1 MLKSSRWIKE
11 QAEQNR
17 LLEPFVPT
25 SVRSG
30 VISYGLGP
38 YGYDLR
44 LDKTY
49 RRPVPAGTAGTTATP
64 LDPHKVEDADFETR
78 SEEVIVIPPGHFILG
93 RSLEY
98 FHMPKKILGL
108 VFGKSTYA
116 RCGVLVNV
124 TPLEPEWTGF
134 LTISIANCGARPAAV
149 HPGQGIAQV
158 IFIESSDLP
167 MMSYRDLNG
176 KYNGQDEITVAKIQK
191 G

>member
-1 MLKSSRWIKE
+1 MLKSSSWIKE
-11 QAEQNR
+11 QAENHR
-17 LLEPFVPT
+17 LLDPFIPY

-44 LDKTY
+44 LDRTY
-49 RRPVPAGTAGTTATP
+49 RRPAGLPA
-64 LDPHKVEDADFETR
+64 LMDPHQVSETQFETL
-78 SEEVIVIPPGHFILG
+78 SEDKIIIPAGHFILG

-98 FHMPKKILGL
+98 FRMPKKILGL

-124 TPLEPEWTGF
+124 TPLEPEWSGF
-134 LTISIANCGARPAAV
+134 LTISIANCGAWPAAL

-158 IFIESSDLP
+158 IFIESSELP
-167 MMSYRDLNG
+167 IMSYKDLKG
-176 KYNGQDEITVAKIQK
+176 KYDGQDEITVAKIQK

>member
-1 MLKSSRWIKE
+1 MLKSSYWIRE
-11 QAEQNR
+11 QAVKNR
-17 LLEPFVPT
+17 LLEPFVAT

-44 LDKTY
+44 LDRTY
-49 RRPVPAGTAGTTATP
+49 RRLSGPPAV
-64 LDPHKVEDADFETR
+64 LDPHNIAECDFETV
-78 SEEVIVIPPGHFILG
+78 SEDRIIIPPGHFILG

-98 FHMPKKILGL
+98 LRMPQKVLGL

-167 MMSYRDLNG
+167 VMSYKDLDG

>member
-1 MLKSSRWIKE
+1 MLKSSRWIRE
-11 QAEQNR
+11 QAEKNR
-17 LLEPFVPT
+17 LLEPFVAT

-49 RRPVPAGTAGTTATP
+49 RRPAGQPT
-64 LDPHKVEDADFETR
+64 LMDPHLVKESDFETL
-78 SEEVIVIPPGHFILG
+78 SEERIVIPPGHFILG

-98 FHMPKKILGL
+98 FHMPKRILGL

-124 TPLEPEWTGF
+124 TPLEPEWSGF
-134 LTISIANCGARPAAV
+134 LTISIANCGAWPAAL

-167 MMSYRDLNG
+167 IMSYKDLKG
-176 KYNGQDEITVAKIQK
+176 KYDGQEEITVAKIQK

>member
-11 QAEQNR
+11 QVESNR
-17 LLEPFVPT
+17 LLEPFVAT

-49 RRPVPAGTAGTTATP
+49 RRLSGPPEL
-64 LDPHKVEDADFETR
+64 LDPHQVSEANFEILSEDL
-78 SEEVIVIPPGHFILG
+78 IVIPPGHFILG
-93 RSLEY
+93 RSVEY
-98 FHMPKKILGL
+98 FRIPKKILGL

-124 TPLEPEWTGF
+124 TPLEPEWSGF
-134 LTISIANCGARPAAV
+134 LTISIANCGAWPAAL

-167 MMSYRDLNG
+167 VFSYKDLNG

>member
-1 MLKSSRWIKE
+1 MLKSSHWIKE
-11 QAEQNR
+11 QAENNR
-17 LLEPFVPT
+17 LLDPFSAV
-25 SVRSG
+25 SVRDG

-49 RRPVPAGTAGTTATP
+49 KCLRANINMV
-64 LDPHKVEDADFETR
+64 LDPHQIKESDFESR
-78 SEEVIVIPPGHFILG
+78 SADVIVIPPGHFILG
-93 RSLEY
+93 KSLEY
-98 FHMPKKILGL
+98 FRMPKKILGL

-124 TPLEPEWTGF
+124 TPLEPEWSGF
-134 LTISIANCGARPAAV
+134 LTISIANCGARPAAL

-167 MMSYRDLNG
+167 VMSYKDLKG
-176 KYNGQDEITVAKIQK
+176 KYDAQDEITVAKIQK

>member
-11 QAEQNR
+11 QAENNR
-17 LLEPFVPT
+17 LLDPFIDV

-49 RRPVPAGTAGTTATP
+49 KCLRANIDTV
-64 LDPHKVEDADFETR
+64 LDPHQVVESDFESR
-78 SEEVIVIPPGHFILG
+78 SEDIIFIPPGHFILG
-93 RSLEY
+93 KSLEY
-98 FHMPKKILGL
+98 FRMPKQILGL

-124 TPLEPEWTGF
+124 TPLEPEWSGF
-134 LTISIANCGARPAAV
+134 LTISISNCGPRPVAL
-149 HPGQGIAQV
+149 HPLQGIAQV
-158 IFIESSDLP
+158 IFIESADLP
-167 MMSYRDLNG
+167 LMSYKDLKG
-176 KYNGQDEITVAKIQK
+176 KYNGQEEITVAKIQK

>member
-11 QAEQNR
+11 QAERHR
-17 LLEPFVPT
+17 LLEPFVAA

-30 VISYGLGP
+30 VVSYGLGP

-44 LDKTY
+44 LDRTY
-49 RRPVPAGTAGTTATP
+49 RRPAGAAAI
-64 LDPHKVEDADFETR
+64 LDPHRVEETDFETL
-78 SEEVIVIPPGHFILG
+78 SEEVILIPPGHFILG

-98 FHMPKKILGL
+98 FRMPKQVLGL

-167 MMSYRDLNG
+167 LMSYRDLDG
-176 KYNGQDEITVAKIQK
+176 KYNGQDEVTVARIQK
-191 G
+191 R

>member
-1 MLKSSRWIKE
+1 MLKSSRWIRE
-11 QAEQNR
+11 QAESSR
-17 LLEPFVPT
+17 LLEPFVAT

-49 RRPVPAGTAGTTATP
+49 RRPLPAEAP
-64 LDPHKVEDADFETR
+64 IDPHQVSDADFETL
-78 SEEVIVIPPGHFILG
+78 SEDLIVVPPGHFILG
-93 RSLEY
+93 RSVEY
-98 FHMPKKILGL
+98 FRMPKKVLGL

-116 RCGVLVNV
+116 RCGILVNV

-134 LTISIANCGARPAAV
+134 LTISIANCGARPAAL

-158 IFIESSDLP
+158 IFIESADLP
-167 MMSYRDLNG
+167 VMSYKDLNG
-176 KYNGQDEITVAKIQK
+176 KYNGQDEITVAKIQR

>member
-11 QAEQNR
+11 QAEQHR
-17 LLEPFVPT
+17 LLEPFVAT

-44 LDKTY
+44 LDRTY
-49 RRPVPAGTAGTTATP
+49 RRPVAAVSV
-64 LDPHKVEDADFETR
+64 LDPHQVEEADFETL

-98 FHMPKKILGL
+98 FRMPKKILGL

-158 IFIESSDLP
+158 IFIESSDPPVL
-167 MMSYRDLNG
+167 SYRELNG
-176 KYNGQDEITVAKIQK
+176 KYNGQDEVTVAKIQK
-191 G
+191 R

>member
-1 MLKSSRWIKE
+1 MLKSSRWIQE
-11 QAEQNR
+11 QSEANR
-17 LLEPFVPT
+17 LLEPFVAT

-49 RRPVPAGTAGTTATP
+49 RRPAPGSPAV
-64 LDPHKVEDADFETR
+64 LDPHRVEGADFEAV
-78 SEEVIVIPPGHFILG
+78 SEERIVIPPGHFILG

-98 FHMPKKILGL
+98 FRMPKKVLGL

-134 LTISIANCGARPAAV
+134 LTISIANCGARPVAV
-149 HPGQGIAQV
+149 YPGQGIAQV

-167 MMSYRDLNG
+167 VMSYRDLDG
-176 KYNGQDEITVAKIQK
+176 KYNGQDEVTVAKIQR

>member
-11 QAEQNR
+11 QAEHHR

-44 LDKTY
+44 LDKTF
-49 RRPVPAGTAGTTATP
+49 RRPAGPPAMM
-64 LDPHKVEDADFETR
+64 DPHKIRDADFETL
-78 SEEVIVIPPGHFILG
+78 SEDPIIIPPGHFILG

-98 FHMPKKILGL
+98 FRMPKKVLGL

-124 TPLEPEWTGF
+124 TPLEPEWSGF
-134 LTISIANCGARPAAV
+134 LTISIANCGAWPAAL

-158 IFIESSDLP
+158 IFIESSDP
-167 MMSYRDLNG
+167 PVMSYKDLDG
-176 KYNGQDEITVAKIQK
+176 KYDGQSEITVARIQQR
-191 G
+191 

>member
-1 MLKSSRWIKE
+1 MLKSSRWIQE
-11 QAEQNR
+11 QSERHR
-17 LLEPFVPT
+17 LLEPFVAT

-44 LDKTY
+44 LDRTY
-49 RRPVPAGTAGTTATP
+49 RRPTSARAP
-64 LDPHKVEDADFETR
+64 LDPHQVEEADFETL

-98 FHMPKKILGL
+98 FRMPKKVLGL

-158 IFIESSDLP
+158 IFLEGSDLP
-167 MMSYRDLNG
+167 VMSYRDLNG
-176 KYNGQDEITVAKIQK
+176 KYNGQDEVTVAKIQK
-191 G
+191 S